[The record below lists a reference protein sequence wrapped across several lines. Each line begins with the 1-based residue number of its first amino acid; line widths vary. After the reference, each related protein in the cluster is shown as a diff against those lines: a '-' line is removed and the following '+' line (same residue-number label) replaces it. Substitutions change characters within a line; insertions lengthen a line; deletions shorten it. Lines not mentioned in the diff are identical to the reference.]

1 MSEFWLEDGSLNPN
15 ALFGD
20 IDDCDIC
27 PFCKGNERKFGSEY
41 TCNGD
46 PNHSHPCEWM
56 DEYGDMTLQEVVDVI
71 NGKIYAAE
79 AQAEK
84 EWLAKK
90 AKEER
95 QKELAKKREETRF
108 ANYSLNKE
116 ITRLRK
122 VIRDREG
129 AIQSLSS
136 LHSAF
141 GFANAMMEGRD
152 PNTVSV
158 NHPQV
163 EAWKQANVRDSQL
176 LNELLKER
184 DRRNKER
191 RKQGK
196 GCK

>member
-1 MSEFWLEDGSLNPN
+1 MAKEM
-15 ALFGD
+15 LFKN

-27 PFCKGNERKFGSEY
+27 PFNRDNARKYGSEY
-41 TCNGD
+41 SCNGD
-46 PNHSHPCEWM
+46 PNRSHPCEWM
-56 DEYGDMTLQEVVDVI
+56 DEYGDMTFQEVVDVI
-71 NGKIYAAE
+71 NGRIYAAE

-90 AKEER
+90 AKEEKN
-95 QKELAKKREETRF
+95 KELAKRREETRL
-108 ANYSLNKE
+108 ANYTLNKE

-122 VIRDREG
+122 LIRDREG

-152 PNTVSV
+152 PNTVPT

-163 EAWKQANVRDSQL
+163 ETWKEANIRDKL
-176 LNELLKER
+176 KLEALLKER
-184 DRRNKER
+184 DKRNKER
-191 RKQGK
+191 RKSK
-196 GCK
+196 